1 MSQTLKRSNE
11 RLKSSVLK
19 AVSDGIVSDS
29 EGSTIGNF
37 FCRNNVCWCVLGK
50 NVLQSWLSLGISDIA
65 LTPFLTLLSSWS
77 ALLPLKYMTDNYL
90 VWLFC
95 SLAYWWLGY
104 RRSKH
109 RKSLALKIAGIYTCD
124 TSFAVCLFLVANGAL
139 FVQKWWILG
148 FTIMVVCR
156 NDVLLGLQFWA
167 SLSIPGFWI
176 EDFVIPGS
184 HWDYGILLKYR
195 ITTVMWEP

>member
-148 FTIMVVCR
+148 FTIMVVVAMTFCVGIAILGR
-156 NDVLLGLQFWA
+156 FINPWILNWGFCNPGIPLGLW
-167 SLSIPGFWI
+167 
-176 EDFVIPGS
+176 DFTEI
-184 HWDYGILLKYR
+184 
-195 ITTVMWEP
+195 